1 MNDNIQMNSNTANEA
16 NVKPLPQEQDID
28 LLELAEKVWNSRKLI
43 LKVCGIGT
51 LIGLIIGLSTPKEY
65 TASTLIAPEGYRKSS
80 SSGMSALA
88 DMADIDISSSTT
100 TERDAIYPSL
110 YPSIVNSTPFL
121 IRLFNIKIH
130 EQRDSTT
137 RTLSQY
143 LKEHQKKPW
152 WSTITSAPFRL
163 IGWTTSLFSEKEEV
177 DKTKHTLDPFRLTRE
192 EAGMA
197 GTIASRINIEV
208 DKKKRTITIFVTMQ
222 DPLVAAVV
230 ADTVRAHLKEYVTEY
245 RTAKAR
251 KILEYAENLRQEA
264 QVEYNRAQEKYTRYA
279 DANQGLVK
287 STSLAELARL
297 KNEMNLAQAM
307 YNQTEQQVQAA
318 ITKVE
323 KVRPVYAVIQPVQV
337 PLAPSKPRKMI
348 IIVGCI
354 LVSCAG
360 SIGWVLFAKD
370 FLRDIK
376 RKRVA
381 SDDR

>member
-1 MNDNIQMNSNTANEA
+1 MHDNIQMNSNTANEE
-16 NVKPLPQEQDID
+16 NVKPLPQEQEID
-28 LLELAEKVWNSRKLI
+28 LLELAKKVWNSRKLI

-137 RTLSQY
+137 ITLSQY

-163 IGWTTSLFSEKEEV
+163 IGWTMSLFSEKEEV
-177 DKTKHTLDPFRLTRE
+177 EKTKHTIDPFRLTRE

-230 ADTVRAHLKEYVTEY
+230 ADTVGAHLKEYVTEY

-251 KILEYAENLRQEA
+251 RILEYAKRLRQEA
-264 QVEYNRAQEKYTRYA
+264 QMEYHKAQKEYTRYA
-279 DANQGLVK
+279 DANRGLVK
-287 STSLAELARL
+287 LTSRAELAKL
-297 KNEMNLAQAM
+297 ENEMNLALVTYKQA
-307 YNQTEQQVQAA
+307 EQQVQVA
-318 ITKVE
+318 IAKVE
-323 KVRPVYAVIQPVQV
+323 KVRPVYTVIQPVQV
-337 PLAPSKPRKMI
+337 PLRPSKPQKMMI
-348 IIVGCI
+348 LMACI
-354 LVSCAG
+354 FLSGAG
-360 SIGWVLFAKD
+360 SVGWILFARD
-370 FLRDIK
+370 FLKNMK
-376 RKRVA
+376 RIA
-381 SDDR
+381 FDRR

>member
-1 MNDNIQMNSNTANEA
+1 MHDNIQMNSNTANEE
-16 NVKPLPQEQDID
+16 NVKPLPQEQEID
-28 LLELAEKVWNSRKLI
+28 LLELAKKVWNSRKLI

-137 RTLSQY
+137 ITLSQY

-163 IGWTTSLFSEKEEV
+163 IGWTMSLFSEKEEV
-177 DKTKHTLDPFRLTRE
+177 EKTKHTIDPFRLTRE

-230 ADTVRAHLKEYVTEY
+230 ADTVGAHLKEYVTEY

-251 KILEYAENLRQEA
+251 RILEYAKRLRQEA
-264 QVEYNRAQEKYTRYA
+264 QMEYHKAQKEYTRYA
-279 DANQGLVK
+279 DANRGLMK
-287 STSLAELARL
+287 LTSRAELAKL
-297 KNEMNLAQAM
+297 ENEMNLALVTYKQA
-307 YNQTEQQVQAA
+307 EQQVQVA
-318 ITKVE
+318 IAKVE
-323 KVRPVYAVIQPVQV
+323 KVRPVYTVIQPVQV
-337 PLAPSKPRKMI
+337 PLRPSKPQKMMI
-348 IIVGCI
+348 LMACI
-354 LVSCAG
+354 FLSGAG
-360 SIGWVLFAKD
+360 SVGWILFARD
-370 FLRDIK
+370 FLKNMK
-376 RKRVA
+376 RIA
-381 SDDR
+381 FDRR

>member
-1 MNDNIQMNSNTANEA
+1 MHDNIQMNSNTANEE
-16 NVKPLPQEQDID
+16 NVKPLPQEQEID
-28 LLELAEKVWNSRKLI
+28 LLELAKKVWNSRKLI

-51 LIGLIIGLSTPKEY
+51 LIGLIIGLSTPEEY

-137 RTLSQY
+137 ITLSQY
-143 LKEHQKKPW
+143 LKEHQKKTW

-163 IGWTTSLFSEKEEV
+163 IGWTMSLFSEKEEV
-177 DKTKHTLDPFRLTRE
+177 EKTKHTIDPFRLTRE

-230 ADTVRAHLKEYVTEY
+230 ADTVGAHLKEYVTEY

-251 KILEYAENLRQEA
+251 RILEYAKRLRQEA
-264 QVEYNRAQEKYTRYA
+264 QMEYHKAQKEYTQYA
-279 DANQGLVK
+279 DANRGLVK
-287 STSLAELARL
+287 LTSRAELAKL
-297 KNEMNLAQAM
+297 ENEMNLALVTYKQA
-307 YNQTEQQVQAA
+307 EQQVQVA
-318 ITKVE
+318 IAKVE
-323 KVRPVYAVIQPVQV
+323 KVRPVYTVIQPVQV
-337 PLAPSKPRKMI
+337 PLRPSKPQKMMI
-348 IIVGCI
+348 LMACI
-354 LVSCAG
+354 FLSGAG
-360 SIGWVLFAKD
+360 SVGWILFARD
-370 FLRDIK
+370 FLKNMK
-376 RKRVA
+376 RIA
-381 SDDR
+381 FDRR

>member
-1 MNDNIQMNSNTANEA
+1 MNSNTANEE
-16 NVKPLPQEQDID
+16 NVKPLPQEQEID
-28 LLELAEKVWNSRKLI
+28 LLELAKKVWNSRKLI

-137 RTLSQY
+137 ITLSQY

-163 IGWTTSLFSEKEEV
+163 IGWTMSLFSEKEEV
-177 DKTKHTLDPFRLTRE
+177 EKTKHTIDPFRLTRE

-230 ADTVRAHLKEYVTEY
+230 ADTVGAHLKEYVTEY

-251 KILEYAENLRQEA
+251 RILEYAKRLRQEA
-264 QVEYNRAQEKYTRYA
+264 QMEYHKAQKEYTRYA
-279 DANQGLVK
+279 DANRGLVK
-287 STSLAELARL
+287 LTSRAELAKL
-297 KNEMNLAQAM
+297 ENEMNLALVTYKQA
-307 YNQTEQQVQAA
+307 EQQVQVA
-318 ITKVE
+318 IAKVE
-323 KVRPVYAVIQPVQV
+323 KVRPVYTVIQPVQV
-337 PLAPSKPRKMI
+337 PLRPSKPQKMMI
-348 IIVGCI
+348 LMACI
-354 LVSCAG
+354 FLSGAG
-360 SIGWVLFAKD
+360 SVGWILFARD
-370 FLRDIK
+370 FLKNMK
-376 RKRVA
+376 RIA
-381 SDDR
+381 FDRR

>member
-1 MNDNIQMNSNTANEA
+1 MHDNIQMNSNTANEE
-16 NVKPLPQEQDID
+16 NVKPLPQEQEID
-28 LLELAEKVWNSRKLI
+28 LLELAKKVWNSRKLI

-51 LIGLIIGLSTPKEY
+51 LIGLIIGLSTPEEY

-137 RTLSQY
+137 ITLSQY
-143 LKEHQKKPW
+143 LKEHQKKTW

-163 IGWTTSLFSEKEEV
+163 IGWTMSLFSEKEEV
-177 DKTKHTLDPFRLTRE
+177 EKTKHTIDPFRLTRE

-230 ADTVRAHLKEYVTEY
+230 ADTVGAHLKEYVTEY

-251 KILEYAENLRQEA
+251 RILEYAKRLRQEA
-264 QVEYNRAQEKYTRYA
+264 QMEYHKAQKEYTRYA
-279 DANQGLVK
+279 DANRGLVK
-287 STSLAELARL
+287 LTSRAELAKL
-297 KNEMNLAQAM
+297 ENEMNLALVTYKQA
-307 YNQTEQQVQAA
+307 EQQVQVA
-318 ITKVE
+318 IAKVE
-323 KVRPVYAVIQPVQV
+323 KVRPVYTVIQPVQV
-337 PLAPSKPRKMI
+337 PLRPSKPQKMMI
-348 IIVGCI
+348 LMACI
-354 LVSCAG
+354 FLSGAG
-360 SIGWVLFAKD
+360 SVGWILFARD
-370 FLRDIK
+370 FLKNMK
-376 RKRVA
+376 RIA
-381 SDDR
+381 FDRR

>member
-1 MNDNIQMNSNTANEA
+1 MNSNTANEE
-16 NVKPLPQEQDID
+16 NVKPLPQEQEID
-28 LLELAEKVWNSRKLI
+28 LLELAKKVWNSRKLI

-51 LIGLIIGLSTPKEY
+51 LIGLIIGLSTPEEY

-130 EQRDSTT
+130 EQRDSTII
-137 RTLSQY
+137 TLSQY
-143 LKEHQKKPW
+143 LKEHQKKTW

-163 IGWTTSLFSEKEEV
+163 IGWTMSLFSEKEEV
-177 DKTKHTLDPFRLTRE
+177 EKTKHTIDPFRLTRE

-230 ADTVRAHLKEYVTEY
+230 ADTVGAHLKEYVTEY

-251 KILEYAENLRQEA
+251 RILEYAKRLRQEA
-264 QVEYNRAQEKYTRYA
+264 QMEYHKAQKEYTRYA
-279 DANQGLVK
+279 DANRGLVK
-287 STSLAELARL
+287 LTSRAELAKL
-297 KNEMNLAQAM
+297 ENEMNLALVTYKQA
-307 YNQTEQQVQAA
+307 EQQVQVA
-318 ITKVE
+318 IAKVE
-323 KVRPVYAVIQPVQV
+323 KVRPVYTVIQPVQV
-337 PLAPSKPRKMI
+337 PLRPSKPQKMMI
-348 IIVGCI
+348 LMACI
-354 LVSCAG
+354 FLSGAG
-360 SIGWVLFAKD
+360 SVGWILFARD
-370 FLRDIK
+370 FLKNMK
-376 RKRVA
+376 RIA
-381 SDDR
+381 FDRR

>member
-1 MNDNIQMNSNTANEA
+1 MNSNTANEE
-16 NVKPLPQEQDID
+16 NVKPLPQEQEID
-28 LLELAEKVWNSRKLI
+28 LLELAKKVWNSRKLI

-80 SSGMSALA
+80 SSGMNALA

-137 RTLSQY
+137 ITLSQY

-163 IGWTTSLFSEKEEV
+163 IGWTMSLFSEKEEV
-177 DKTKHTLDPFRLTRE
+177 EKTKHTIDPFRLTRE

-230 ADTVRAHLKEYVTEY
+230 ADTVGAHLKEYVTEY

-251 KILEYAENLRQEA
+251 RILEYAKRLRQEA
-264 QVEYNRAQEKYTRYA
+264 QMEYHKAQKEYTRYA
-279 DANQGLVK
+279 DANRGLVK
-287 STSLAELARL
+287 LTSRAELAKL
-297 KNEMNLAQAM
+297 ENEMNLALVTYKQA
-307 YNQTEQQVQAA
+307 EQQVQVA
-318 ITKVE
+318 IAKVE
-323 KVRPVYAVIQPVQV
+323 KVRPVYTVIQPVQV
-337 PLAPSKPRKMI
+337 PLRPSKPQKMMI
-348 IIVGCI
+348 LMACI
-354 LVSCAG
+354 FLSGAG
-360 SIGWVLFAKD
+360 SVGWILFARD
-370 FLRDIK
+370 FLKNMK
-376 RKRVA
+376 RIA
-381 SDDR
+381 FDRR

>member
-1 MNDNIQMNSNTANEA
+1 MHDNIQMNSNTANEE
-16 NVKPLPQEQDID
+16 NVKPLPQEQEID
-28 LLELAEKVWNSRKLI
+28 LLELAKKVWNSRKLI

-51 LIGLIIGLSTPKEY
+51 LIGLIIGLSTPEEY

-137 RTLSQY
+137 ITLSQY

-163 IGWTTSLFSEKEEV
+163 IGWTMSLFSEKEEV
-177 DKTKHTLDPFRLTRE
+177 EKTKHTIDPFRLTRE

-230 ADTVRAHLKEYVTEY
+230 ADTVGAHLKEYVTEY

-251 KILEYAENLRQEA
+251 RILEYAKRLRQEA
-264 QVEYNRAQEKYTRYA
+264 QMEYHKAQKEYTRYA
-279 DANQGLVK
+279 DANRGLVK
-287 STSLAELARL
+287 LTSRAELAKL
-297 KNEMNLAQAM
+297 ENEMNLALVTYKQA
-307 YNQTEQQVQAA
+307 EQQVQVA
-318 ITKVE
+318 IAKVE
-323 KVRPVYAVIQPVQV
+323 KVRPVYTVIQPVQV
-337 PLAPSKPRKMI
+337 PLRPSKPQKMMI
-348 IIVGCI
+348 LMACI
-354 LVSCAG
+354 FLSGAG
-360 SIGWVLFAKD
+360 SVGWILFARD
-370 FLRDIK
+370 FLKNMK
-376 RKRVA
+376 RIA
-381 SDDR
+381 FDRR